1 MRPTGRASRPV
12 AVLGAMVLITA
23 LTTAAWSGPGPRSD
37 PVGLTGYQASAACNP
52 PGQVLDLSAWKLTLP
67 TGSAGSPEEVSEQSL
82 SSYGGSQWFRTTPA
96 CDGVVFRAPV
106 DGVTTKGS
114 SYPRSELREMGSGDS
129 AASWSA
135 DSGTHWL
142 AVTEAFTSLPEGK
155 PELVGAQI
163 HDDSDD
169 IAVFR
174 LEGTKLYVTD
184 GDNPHY
190 QLVDGDYQLGTVF
203 DAAFLVTGGMVG
215 AYYNGRLVAQ
225 ISRSFSNAYFKVGA
239 YTQANCSRVSQCHDG
254 NFGETVVY
262 SLAVGHE

>member
-1 MRPTGRASRPV
+1 MRPTGRAPRPL
-12 AVLGAMVLITA
+12 AILGAMVLIGMVTGSAGPPVERTA
-23 LTTAAWSGPGPRSD
+23 YGRSG
-37 PVGLTGYQASAACNP
+37 ACSS
-52 PGQVLDLSAWKLTLP
+52 PGQLLDLSVWKLTLP
-67 TGSAGSPEEVSEQSL
+67 TGSQGAPEEVNEQSL
-82 SSYGGSQWFRTTPA
+82 SDYGGSPWFRTTPD
-96 CDGVVFRAPV
+96 CGVAFRAPV

-114 SYPRSELREMGSGDS
+114 SYPRSELREMGAGDS

-174 LEGTKLYVTD
+174 LEGTRLYVTN
-184 GDNPHY
+184 GDDPHY
-190 QLVDGDYQLGTVF
+190 QLVTDDYRLGTVF

-225 ISRSFSNAYFKVGA
+225 ISRSFSHAYFKVGA
-239 YTQANCSRVSQCHDG
+239 YTQANCARVSPCDDG
-254 NFGETVVY
+254 NYGETVVY